1 MDGRMS
7 LQLTVDI
14 RRLYKELCPKCKKK
28 LIKLVR
34 MQPTEEMIRKAL
46 ERE

>member
-1 MDGRMS
+1 MS

-14 RRLYKELCPKCKKK
+14 RELYRQLCPKCREK
-28 LIKLVR
+28 LIGLVR

-46 ERE
+46 EGG

>member
-1 MDGRMS
+1 VS

-14 RRLYKELCPKCKKK
+14 KKLYKQLCSKCKKK

-46 ERE
+46 EGE